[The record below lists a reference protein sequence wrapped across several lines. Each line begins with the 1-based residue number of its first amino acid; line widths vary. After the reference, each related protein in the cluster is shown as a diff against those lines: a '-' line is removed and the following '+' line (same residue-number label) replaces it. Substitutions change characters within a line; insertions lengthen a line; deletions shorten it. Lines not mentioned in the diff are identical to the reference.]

1 MGNLRISCFC
11 VYDER
16 LVDEQ
21 VLKLKEVEEIYQ
33 ELFQTELNDC
43 GEVIEGLYWHTY
55 ITHT

>member
-43 GEVIEGLYWHTY
+43 GEVIEGLY
-55 ITHT
+55 